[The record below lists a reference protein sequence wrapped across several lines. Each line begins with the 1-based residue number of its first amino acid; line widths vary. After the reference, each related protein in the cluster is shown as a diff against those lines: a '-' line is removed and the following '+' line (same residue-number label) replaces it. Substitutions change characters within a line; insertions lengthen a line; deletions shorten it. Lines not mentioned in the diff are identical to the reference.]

1 MPAKEKTPVVK
12 PKARAKVK
20 ATAKA
25 AKEKPESSPLD
36 KLPATFTNWKDGESQ
51 IIASL
56 DLHVYTLARHDDAF
70 GDKLTRMAEE
80 EIAKV
85 VLLLRKRIKA
95 RSKKMDL
102 GCRVM

>member
-1 MPAKEKTPVVK
+1 MPAKKTPVVK
-12 PKARAKVK
+12 PKAKAKVK
-20 ATAKA
+20 AKAKSTV
-25 AKEKPESSPLD
+25 EKPESSPLD

-56 DLHVYTLARHDDAF
+56 DLHVFTLARHADAMSS
-70 GDKLTRMAEE
+70 KLTRMAEA

-95 RSKKMDL
+95 KSKKMDI